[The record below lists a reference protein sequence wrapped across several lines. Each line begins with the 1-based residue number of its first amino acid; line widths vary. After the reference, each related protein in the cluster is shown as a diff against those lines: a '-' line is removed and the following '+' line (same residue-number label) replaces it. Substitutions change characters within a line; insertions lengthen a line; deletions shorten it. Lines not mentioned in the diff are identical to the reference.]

1 MWGLI
6 GQDQTHS
13 RVPQIIRILNFF
25 FYFYRN
31 LANNK
36 IESIANYTFENL
48 TLLQEL

>member
-1 MWGLI
+1 MGLI
-6 GQDQTHS
+6 GQDRTHS
-13 RVPQIIRILNFF
+13 RVPQIIRILNLVFLIH
-25 FYFYRN
+25 RH